1 MFVNYRF
8 NGVCV
13 KPSRKH
19 KIKCVKIKP
28 AKRIRGVVKLPGD
41 KSVSHRAAC
50 LSAMAT
56 GETRIENF
64 STAADCASTLNCL
77 ENLGVEIK
85 REGAT
90 VFINGVGKTGFQRS
104 EKQLDCG
111 NSGTTARLLA
121 GVLAGQ
127 NFDSVLIG
135 DESLSKRPMKR
146 IIAPLEIMGA
156 RVESADG
163 CLPLRI
169 FGKNPL
175 KSTKYVLPV
184 ASAQV
189 KSCVLLAGLNS
200 DGETSVLEKIPTRDH
215 TERML
220 RWLGVEVRE
229 KQIENG
235 KLISVSGEAKPK
247 ANDLQIPS
255 DISSAAFFLVAAAC
269 IESSEIVLQNVGL
282 NSTRAAIV
290 EVLRNFGANIDILN
304 KKEISNEPVGDLR
317 VTGNNNLAPRVSSK
331 VLSGEIIAN
340 LIDEIPIIAVFGT
353 QIAGGLEVRDA
364 AELRVKES
372 DRIAAVVENLRKMDA
387 SVEEFPDGFR
397 VEKSN
402 LKGATVESFGDHRI
416 AMAFAVAAL
425 FAEGETEIAGAETA
439 RVSFPE
445 FFEILSRIVE

>member
-1 MFVNYRF
+1 M
-8 NGVCV
+8 VCV

-28 AKRIRGVVKLPGD
+28 AKRIRGLIKLPGD
-41 KSVSHRAAC
+41 KSISHRAAC

-56 GETRIENF
+56 GDARIENF
-64 STAADCASTLNCL
+64 STAADCASTLYCL
-77 ENLGVEIK
+77 ENLGVQVR
-85 REGAT
+85 REGST
-90 VFINGVGKTGFQRS
+90 VFIRGVGKNGFQ
-104 EKQLDCG
+104 KAKNLDCG

-127 NFDSVLIG
+127 SFDSVLTG

-146 IIAPLEIMGA
+146 IIEPLEMMGA
-156 RVESADG
+156 RVESANG
-163 CLPLRI
+163 CLPLKI

-175 KSTKYVLPV
+175 KSIAYALPV

-189 KSCVLLAGLNS
+189 KSCVLLAGLNA

-220 RWLGVEVRE
+220 RHLGVEVEE

-235 KLISVSGEAKPK
+235 KLISVSGDAELKAK
-247 ANDLQIPS
+247 DLQVPS

-269 IESSEIVLQNVGL
+269 VPDSDVVLQNVGL
-282 NSTRAAIV
+282 NRTRAAIV

-304 KKEISNEPVGDLR
+304 EKESSGEPVADLR
-317 VTGNNNLAPRVSSK
+317 VAGNKNLAPPPFSN

-353 QIAGGLEVRDA
+353 QIAGGLQVRDA

-372 DRIAAVVENLRKMDA
+372 DRIAAVVENLRKMGA
-387 SVEEFPDGFR
+387 AVEEFPDGFR

-402 LKGATVESFGDHRI
+402 LKGAKVESFGDHRI

-425 FAEGETEIAGAETA
+425 FAEGETQIAGAEA
-439 RVSFPE
+439 AKISFPE
-445 FFEILSRIVE
+445 FFGILSRIIQ